1 MVVFRSSSCFS
12 VVLKNAAHFVAPKY
26 PKRFVNPAMGLLRI
40 ATTHQKNSG
49 TLFCVGMWLM
59 SVCGNFET
67 QNSLRLRFGSAG
79 CADPAPVFLIQLALG
94 IDGRASV
101 RVVEVVNGS

>member
-1 MVVFRSSSCFS
+1 MPRGI
-12 VVLKNAAHFVAPKY
+12 K
-26 PKRFVNPAMGLLRI
+26 LLRHQKY
-40 ATTHQKNSG
+40 AKMLRQSSNGPFAQADAHQKNSG

-79 CADPAPVFLIQLALG
+79 FADPAPVFLIQLAPG
-94 IDGRASV
+94 IDRRASV
-101 RVVEVVNGS
+101 RLWDYEKQLAKCLKYV